1 MDIQVGYTASDA
13 DKNVNLLFVVR
24 GVRCSRDPVS
34 IGGFER
40 DRSSMTVFDSVDSMR
55 YVGVESNPVSPISVV
70 MAPGDLEPPPRICVV
85 AKAQ

>member
-1 MDIQVGYTASDA
+1 M
-13 DKNVNLLFVVR
+13 
-24 GVRCSRDPVS
+24 S

-70 MAPGDLEPPPRICVV
+70 MAPGDLEPTPRICVV